1 MFGRRGRSSNAASVS
16 TGRELVQ
23 KIAQSISKND
33 HAQAMENL
41 DDFKVHA
48 ATTFGGDDID
58 FATRCEE
65 LKLAR
70 EAAEHG
76 VMISALSRDE
86 SGFERH
92 ASQVRA
98 AYDACK
104 RASAGVDAKH
114 APIEASANEPLIV
127 GLNLLRLLVQNRIAE
142 FHTELET
149 TDREVLN
156 DARVQAV
163 LELEQFLME
172 GAYNKIAQRQG
183 ALPDPSYEYFMSM
196 LMDTVRDE
204 IASCAE
210 SAYAKLSGDE
220 AKKLLGFK
228 NVKEL
233 ITYAEDRGW
242 AVDSKGAV
250 VFNEDVH
257 PATSKDIPSMRLIN
271 QTLLYAKE
279 LERIV

>member
-1 MFGRRGRSSNAASVS
+1 LVLKISNSIAS
-16 TGRELVQ
+16 
-23 KIAQSISKND
+23 ND
-33 HAQAMENL
+33 LAQALEFL

-48 ATTFGGDDID
+48 ARTFDLETSDI
-58 FATRCEE
+58 TQRSEE
-65 LKLAR
+65 LALRR

-76 VMISALSRDE
+76 VMISARSRDE

-92 ASQVRA
+92 AAQVKA

-104 RASAGVDAKH
+104 RANAMENSQYA
-114 APIEASANEPLIV
+114 IEASANEPLIV

-149 TDREVLN
+149 TEREVLS

-172 GAYNKIAQRQG
+172 GAYNKIAQKQG
-183 ALPDPSYEYFMSM
+183 ALPHPSYEYFMSM

-210 SAYAKLSGDE
+210 SAYAKLSGEE
-220 AKKLLGFK
+220 ARKFLGF
-228 NVKEL
+228 NTMKEY
-233 ITYAEDRGW
+233 IEYAQGRKW
-242 AVDSKGAV
+242 AVDSAGSV
-250 VFNEDVH
+250 VFNEDVK

>member
-1 MFGRRGRSSNAASVS
+1 MVGTRRASTSSSTSVAHGKDLIKQIQAA
-16 TGRELVQ
+16 
-23 KIAQSISKND
+23 IATND
-33 HAQAMENL
+33 HATALERL

-48 ATTFGGDDID
+48 ATTFVGN
-58 FATRCEE
+58 EE
-65 LKLAR
+65 DELRLRR

-76 VMISALSRDE
+76 VMISAATRDE
-86 SGFERH
+86 DGFERH
-92 ASQVRA
+92 AAQAKA

-104 RASAGVDAKH
+104 RMEGK
-114 APIEASANEPLIV
+114 PIERSDNESLIV

-149 TDREVLN
+149 TEGETLA

-172 GAYNKIAQRQG
+172 GAYNKIAQRQS

-204 IASCAE
+204 IASCAQ
-210 SAYAKLSGDE
+210 SAYASLLAAD
-220 AKKLLGFK
+220 AAKLLGFS
-228 NVKEL
+228 NVKDFEA
-233 ITYAEDRGW
+233 YARDREWPLDADG
-242 AVDSKGAV
+242 SV
-250 VFNEDVH
+250 VFNEDAK
-257 PATSKDIPSMRLIN
+257 PANAKDIPSASLIN